1 MALVDMGLGGKVALV
16 VGGAKNLGRIES
28 LALAEAG
35 ADIAIVDVDIPA
47 ARETAREIRRV
58 TGRRVI
64 VLKADVRS
72 TAQIDRAVLKVASRL
87 GGIDVLVYN
96 AATQLRKKVWEVTDE
111 EWHRVMDT
119 NLTGAFVSG
128 RAVARQMIKQGRG
141 GKIINVGSIGTFV
154 AEPDRSV
161 YVSSKAGLGNLT
173 KAFAIDLA
181 PYNIYVN
188 GFCPGVFNSGLVK
201 LTGQL
206 QPGFLQTLV
215 ERTLLKRQGYPE
227 EVAGITV
234 FLASPA
240 SNYINAENILIDG
253 GMLAH

>member
-1 MALVDMGLGGKVALV
+1 MALVDMSLDGKVALV

-35 ADIAIVDVDIPA
+35 ADVAIIDIDIPA
-47 ARETAREIRRV
+47 ARETAREIRQAK
-58 TGRRVI
+58 RRAL

-72 TAQIDRAVLKVASRL
+72 TAQIDRAVQRVADRL

-96 AATQLRKKVWEVTDE
+96 AATQLRKKVWEVTDK
-111 EWHRVMDT
+111 EWHNVMDT
-119 NLTGAFVSG
+119 NLTGAFASG

-181 PYNIYVN
+181 PHNIYVN
-188 GFCPGVFNSGLVK
+188 GICPGVFDSGLVK
-201 LTGQL
+201 QSGQL
-206 QPGFLQTLV
+206 QPGFLQGLV
-215 ERTLLKRQGYPE
+215 ERTLLKRQGIPE
-227 EVAGITV
+227 EIAGITV